1 MGLQI
6 EIVEASSV
14 IVVTLTGATD
24 LGAIEPLQDA
34 IRAAAGEGQTVVLD
48 ITELSHS
55 NPLGGIIDALGPAVA
70 ALTLVAR
77 PSATS
82 QRQPVGPL
90 DVYTSVDAAIDA
102 VRADNVADHKPTDED
117 LAAKFDDLRQR
128 YAQMIN
134 QCRQLLQNA
143 ETHRDT
149 APKLVNSDGTPTG
162 QPIGG

>member
-6 EIVEASSV
+6 KIVEACSV

-24 LGAIEPLQDA
+24 LEAIEPLQDA
-34 IRAAAGEGQTVVLD
+34 IRSAASEGQTVVLD

-55 NPLGGIIDALGPAVA
+55 HTLAGVIDALGPAVA
-70 ALTLVAR
+70 ALRLVAR
-77 PSATS
+77 PSASS
-82 QRQPVGPL
+82 QRPPVGPVE
-90 DVYTSVDAAIDA
+90 VYTSVAAAIHA
-102 VRADNVADHKPTDED
+102 PRAGNVANIEPTDVD
-117 LAAKFDDLRQR
+117 LAAKFDDLRER

-143 ETHRDT
+143 EPHRDT
-149 APKLVNSDGTPTG
+149 APHPAENHETPTG